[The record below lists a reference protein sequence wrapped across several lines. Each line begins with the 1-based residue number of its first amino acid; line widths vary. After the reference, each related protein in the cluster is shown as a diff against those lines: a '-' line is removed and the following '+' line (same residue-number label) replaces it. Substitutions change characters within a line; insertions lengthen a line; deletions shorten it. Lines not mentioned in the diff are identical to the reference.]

1 MKRFKLVTT
10 IAIGLSVL
18 ATITIGQEM
27 PEAGLYVTTACQIR
41 DGYDF
46 QQVVAR
52 EKTIENSN
60 FSPNRTFFRQSISG
74 VGQPENSFIRVV
86 SWRNLEHWAEDVGT
100 DNREIQ
106 EMYVCDDSNRRF
118 WRNWQVGEGARPYQN
133 LEGDQSLVTARMC
146 TLNSGYSI
154 EDVYRRGLQINERY
168 RANGDASAMQISQ
181 LLLGGSPNIQSGS
194 QIIIRVIGESPVELA
209 KRIDSTAYN
218 VVGPNDMMTCSD
230 RNLYNSHIVN

>member
-1 MKRFKLVTT
+1 MKSLHYCIILLTFSLLH
-10 IAIGLSVL
+10 ISSAY
-18 ATITIGQEM
+18 GQDL
-27 PEAGLYVTTACQIR
+27 PTAGLYVTTSCQIN
-41 DGYDF
+41 DGFNF
-46 QQVVAR
+46 QQVVSDEKAR
-52 EKTIENSN
+52 ENSD

-100 DNREIQ
+100 DNRATE
-106 EMYVCDDSNRRF
+106 EMYVCNDSNRRF
-118 WRNWQVGEGARPYQN
+118 WRNWQIGEGARAYQD

-154 EDVYRRGLQINERY
+154 EDVYRRVLPINERY

-181 LLLGGSPNIQSGS
+181 LFLGGSPSVQGGS
-194 QIIIRVIGESPVELA
+194 QIIIRVIGESPAELA
-209 KRIDSTAYN
+209 KRIDSGSNNT
-218 VVGPNDMMTCSD
+218 VGPNDMMACAD

>member
-1 MKRFKLVTT
+1 MKRFKLITT
-10 IAIGLSVL
+10 TAIGLSVL
-18 ATITIGQEM
+18 ARIAIGQEI
-27 PEAGLYVTTACQIR
+27 PESGLYVTTACQIH
-41 DGYDF
+41 DGYNF
-46 QQVVAR
+46 QQVVDE
-52 EKTIENSN
+52 EKMAENPD

-74 VGQPENSFIRVV
+74 VGQPANSFIRVV

-100 DNREIQ
+100 DNRTTQ

-118 WRNWQVGEGARPYQN
+118 WRNWQVGEGGRPYQD

-154 EDVYRRGLQINERY
+154 EDVYRRVLPINERY

-181 LLLGGSPNIQSGS
+181 LFLGGSPSVQGGS
-194 QIIIRVIGESPVELA
+194 QIIIRVIGESPAELA
-209 KRIDSTAYN
+209 KRIDSGSNNT
-218 VVGPNDMMTCSD
+218 VGPNDMMACSD

>member
-1 MKRFKLVTT
+1 M
-10 IAIGLSVL
+10 
-18 ATITIGQEM
+18 
-27 PEAGLYVTTACQIR
+27 
-41 DGYDF
+41 
-46 QQVVAR
+46 
-52 EKTIENSN
+52 
-60 FSPNRTFFRQSISG
+60 
-74 VGQPENSFIRVV
+74 
-86 SWRNLEHWAEDVGT
+86 
-100 DNREIQ
+100 
-106 EMYVCDDSNRRF
+106 
-118 WRNWQVGEGARPYQN
+118 GEGARPYQN

-181 LLLGGSPNIQSGS
+181 LLLGGSPNIQGGS